1 MGPGLCLRDTLA
13 ASEIIQVKGCRTV
26 AMGSHKDLTTL
37 AAGFN
42 PSKWNFKRAAVKN
55 KMRNYM

>member
-1 MGPGLCLRDTLA
+1 
-13 ASEIIQVKGCRTV
+13 
-26 AMGSHKDLTTL
+26 MGSHQDLTTL